1 MLENKLSELYQ
12 KIASKVND
20 IIPVEWNNV
29 ILGAN
34 IDDYGSG
41 VVYFFFDTLENKGSY
56 IYNANI
62 CDIFNIDDNI
72 YTNEHNEL
80 FFSVRN
86 LQKAFIE
93 YGQEPWYMLIMNFN
107 YKGNLEV
114 NYEYIDWYEGGFDPG
129 AIVNFFK
136 VKYLGVKF
144 ESKSVLE
151 EIERMKEYAY
161 NLEKFEDAKRM
172 LVQNVISEIK
182 KYLGDI
188 EYEKIVFDGRLV
200 DGVEVINFYINQ
212 KEDVNKYLSLNEVL
226 KIKNSTDKE
235 IGNLKEVL
243 YNIII
248 ELRELYVNDDR
259 EEWFSIMI
267 SDESEIGVDW
277 EFTYSNWYE
286 LNYNTED
293 INNYFKYVYLDM
305 QLQDNETKEL
315 VLNMKKHEDEV

>member
-12 KIASKVND
+12 KIVSKVND
-20 IIPVEWNNV
+20 IIPVKWNNV

-34 IDDYGSG
+34 IDDYDNG

-62 CDIFNIDDNI
+62 SDIFNIDDNI

-80 FFSVRN
+80 FFLVRD
-86 LQKAFIE
+86 LQKVFIE
-93 YGQEPWYMLIMNFN
+93 YGQELWYMLIMNFN

-114 NYEYIDWYEGGFDPG
+114 SYEYIDWYEGGFDSG

-136 VKYLGVKF
+136 AKYLGVKF

-151 EIERMKEYAY
+151 EIERMKEYADD
-161 NLEKFEDAKRM
+161 LEKFENTKHM
-172 LVQNVISEIK
+172 LVEKVILEIK

-188 EYEKIVFDGRLV
+188 EYEKIVFDGVLIN
-200 DGVEVINFYINQ
+200 GVEGINFYITL
-212 KEDVNKYLSLNEVL
+212 KETDNKYFSFNEVV
-226 KIKNSTDKE
+226 KMKNSTDE
-235 IGNLKEVL
+235 EVVILKEAL
-243 YNIII
+243 YDIID
-248 ELRELYVNDDR
+248 ELRNLYVNNDR

-277 EFTYSNWYE
+277 EFTYSNWYQ
-286 LNYNTED
+286 LKYNTED
-293 INNYFKYVYLDM
+293 INNYFKYVYLDI
-305 QLQDNETKEL
+305 QPQDNEKKEL
-315 VLNMKKHEDEV
+315 ILKMKKHEDET